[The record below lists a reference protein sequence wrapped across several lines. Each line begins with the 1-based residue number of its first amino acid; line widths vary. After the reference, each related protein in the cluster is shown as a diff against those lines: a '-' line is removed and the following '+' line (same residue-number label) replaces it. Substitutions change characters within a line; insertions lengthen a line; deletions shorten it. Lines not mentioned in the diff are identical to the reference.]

1 MTPATPATPSALE
14 RYRLLLPLAA
24 LLTLLVGFAK
34 LAEDVW
40 SLEPFRWDAPVLAAL
55 HSARTPLLDGL
66 MLGLT
71 WAGGAAG
78 MALLAALV
86 LAWLLYRR
94 RAAQALFFTLAA
106 GGAALL
112 NPLLKAVF
120 HRARP
125 DLWPQLTPERDYSFP
140 SGHAMGSLA
149 VVAALVVLAWP
160 TRWRW
165 WVAIPGGLFVLG
177 VGLSRLYLGVHFPS
191 DVLAGWLAGLLWV
204 SAVALGLR
212 RRAARSA

>member
-14 RYRLLLPLAA
+14 RYRPLLPLAA

-40 SLEPFRWDAPVLAAL
+40 TSEPFRWDVPILSAL
-55 HSARTPLLDGL
+55 HNAHTSLLDGV

-71 WAGGAAG
+71 SVGGAAG
-78 MALLAALV
+78 MALLAASV
-86 LAWLLYRR
+86 LSWLLYRR
-94 RAAQALFFTLAA
+94 QTAQALFFALAA

-140 SGHAMGSLA
+140 SGHAMGSLT
-149 VVAALVVLAWP
+149 VVAALMVLAWP

-165 WVAIPGGLFVLG
+165 WVATPGGLFVLS

-204 SAVALGLR
+204 SAVALGLQ